1 MSFLSHRRHRRMLLW
16 QSTLSVVLLIAVIV
30 LLGRLSLR
38 YPLEWDWTYG
48 QRNSLSEASVQVLQ
62 TLDGPIHIRA
72 FVTHDTALRARI
84 RDLVSRYQRV
94 DSAVTLTWVNP
105 DQAPD
110 QARAAGIV
118 ADGELVVTYAERS
131 EHLHTLDEQR
141 LTNVLYRL
149 SRGVDRQVY
158 FITGH
163 GERRPDGEANH
174 DLGRFGRQLQAKG
187 IATPTLS
194 LATVG
199 DIPEDADA
207 VVLADP
213 RWPLFAHELAA
224 LRRHLAAGGHFLWL
238 AEAGGSDQLAD
249 WQRELGLEPLPG
261 IVVDA
266 PTQQFGIQDPTLT
279 LIAQYDLN
287 HPVTQGFD
295 LLTVLPQAMAFAPRS
310 DEAWEALPLFSTPAG
325 AWNETGDLDGDIV
338 HNPGAAERF
347 GPLMIGAALSAVA
360 PQTPAQAQQR
370 LAVIGDADF
379 LANAYLGNGGN
390 LDLGLKVFNW
400 LAGDDALIPI
410 APKTAPDRALSLSQR
425 SQTLIG
431 IGFLFILPGV
441 WIMTGVVI
449 GWRRRRRC

>member
-1 MSFLSHRRHRRMLLW
+1 MAKLSLTDRRRMLRW
-16 QSTLSVVLLIAVIV
+16 QSTVSVLLLIAVIM

-38 YPLEWDWTYG
+38 YPLEWDWTHG
-48 QRNSLSEASVQVLQ
+48 QRHSLSEASMQVLQ
-62 TLDGPIHIRA
+62 TLDGPIQIRA
-72 FVTHDTALRARI
+72 FVTQDTALRARI

-105 DQAPD
+105 DRVPD
-110 QARAAGIV
+110 EARAAGIV

-141 LTNVLYRL
+141 LTNALYRL
-149 SRGVDRQVY
+149 SRGADRQVY
-158 FITGH
+158 FVTGH
-163 GERRPDGEANH
+163 GERRPDGDANH

-224 LRRHLAAGGHFLWL
+224 LRRYLAAGGHFLWL

-266 PTQQFGIQDPTLT
+266 TTGQFGIQDPTWI
-279 LIAQYDLN
+279 LIDRFDLG

-295 LLTVLPQAMAFAPRS
+295 LLTVLPRAMAFAPSS
-310 DEAWEALPLFSTPAG
+310 DGAWQATPLFSTADR

-338 HNPGAAERF
+338 YNPGAAEQP
-347 GPLMIGAALSAVA
+347 GPLMIGVALTPVA
-360 PQTPAQAQQR
+360 PQTPAQVRQR

-400 LAGDDALIPI
+400 LAGDEVLIPI
-410 APKTAPDRALSLSQR
+410 APKTAPDRTLSLSQR

-431 IGFLFILPGV
+431 IGFLFVLPGV
-441 WIMTGVVI
+441 WIAIGAFI
-449 GWRRRRRC
+449 GWRRRRA